1 MLSPTEMSWLWC
13 ARHLRST
20 LEFCLTGEVGCKAL
34 GPGLRNRQR
43 KTGLCW
49 MPPRKA
55 PLTYRDTWRPLRMR
69 LEQSSGRVAG
79 GGWLLPEVWEE
90 GDRSQTRH
98 QKDGIR
104 GRTVPNLRGMVA

>member
-1 MLSPTEMSWLWC
+1 
-13 ARHLRST
+13 
-20 LEFCLTGEVGCKAL
+20 
-34 GPGLRNRQR
+34 
-43 KTGLCW
+43 
-49 MPPRKA
+49 
-55 PLTYRDTWRPLRMR
+55 MR